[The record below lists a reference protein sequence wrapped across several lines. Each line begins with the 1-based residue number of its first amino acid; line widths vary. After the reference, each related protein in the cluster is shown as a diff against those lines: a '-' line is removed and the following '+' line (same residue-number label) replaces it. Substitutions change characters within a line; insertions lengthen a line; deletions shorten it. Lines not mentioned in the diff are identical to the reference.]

1 MNATARGIPSL
12 VPLILVA
19 GLLVGRA
26 EETTA
31 AVVTPTS
38 SATTNAPAAATVK
51 PLLLVRGST
60 TPLGENS
67 VIAVTSAEA
76 RRELDGLR
84 QGVIRD
90 RLHEPLPPSVL
101 EQGGLGRA
109 VLKNPKPKK
118 ILGLFNPV
126 APEDRESE
134 FLRTH
139 KVNTIRGTPPLPYSM
154 QDPIWVEPVGI
165 NLFNWGW

>member
-1 MNATARGIPSL
+1 MNATARGILSL

-19 GLLVGRA
+19 GLVSVHA
-26 EETTA
+26 EEKAKSNA
-31 AVVTPTS
+31 APGNT
-38 SATTNAPAAATVK
+38 ATTNAPAAESK

-101 EQGGLGRA
+101 EQGGLARA

-165 NLFNWGW
+165 NLFHWGW